1 MKSESGATEKP
12 YFLMSNDYCWDFV
25 IDRFPPTSSRTKT
38 HHCGIKLGFNLDVI
52 IRGQSTTTFLCI
64 GPFST

>member
-25 IDRFPPTSSRTKT
+25 IDRFPPSSSRAKN
-38 HHCGIKLGFNLDVI
+38 HHCGIKLGSYDDDESDDNDDEM
-52 IRGQSTTTFLCI
+52 RG
-64 GPFST
+64 